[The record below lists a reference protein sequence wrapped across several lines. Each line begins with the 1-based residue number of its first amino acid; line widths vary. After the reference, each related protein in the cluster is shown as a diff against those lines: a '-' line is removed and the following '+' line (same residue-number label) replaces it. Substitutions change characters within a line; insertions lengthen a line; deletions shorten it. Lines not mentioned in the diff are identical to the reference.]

1 MEESA
6 KKEDKIKEFE
16 SAALEHIDS
25 LFNFGMRMTRNREEA
40 EDLEQETY
48 LKVHRFSHTFKEGSN
63 LKAWLFKILRNT
75 FINSFRKKIR
85 EPKEIH
91 YNEAEDFYLYHKI
104 KSDRAGEDHLSGGSA
119 DVYEFL
125 EDEVKNAVDSLPLAF
140 KEVVLY
146 SDIEELSY
154 GEISEI
160 IGCPIGTVKSRLFR
174 ARRLLQKSLW
184 NYANERG
191 YLQGKTGGTEVR

>member
-1 MEESA
+1 MEDFVNQES
-6 KKEDKIKEFE
+6 KISEFE
-16 SAALEHIDS
+16 AEALEHIDS
-25 LFNFGMRMTRNREEA
+25 LFNFGMRMTGSRESA
-40 EDLEQETY
+40 EDLVQETY

-63 LKAWLFKILRNT
+63 LKAWLFRILRNT
-75 FINSFRKKIR
+75 FINTYRKKIK
-85 EPKEIH
+85 EPKSVH
-91 YNEAEDFYLYHKI
+91 YDEVEDFYLFNKI
-104 KSDRAGEDHLSGGSA
+104 KTDKKTGEYERGEVS

-125 EDEVKNAVDSLPLAF
+125 EDEVKNAVNNLPLAF
-140 KEVVLY
+140 REVVLY

-174 ARRLLQKSLW
+174 ARKLLQKSLW

-191 YLQGKTGGTEVR
+191 FLKERHEGKEI

>member
-1 MEESA
+1 MGESA
-6 KKEDKIKEFE
+6 GKEDNTSEFE

-25 LFNFGMRMTRNREEA
+25 LFNVGMRMTGNRAAA
-40 EDLEQETY
+40 EDLVQETY

-75 FINSFRKKIR
+75 FINTFRKKIR

-91 YNEAEDFYLYHKI
+91 YNDAEDLYLFNKI
-104 KSDRAGEDHLSGGSA
+104 KTVKESDDHLRGGITS
-119 DVYEFL
+119 VYEFF
-125 EDEVKNAVDSLPLAF
+125 EDEVTNAVNKLPLAF

-154 GEISEI
+154 EEISEI

-191 YLQGKTGGTEVR
+191 YLKEK

>member
-1 MEESA
+1 MGEPA
-6 KKEDKIKEFE
+6 RKEDKIREFE

-25 LFNFGMRMTRNREEA
+25 LFNVGMRMTRNREEA
-40 EDLEQETY
+40 EDLVQETY

-85 EPKEIH
+85 EPKEVR
-91 YNEAEDFYLYHKI
+91 YNEIEDFYLYNRI
-104 KSDRAGEDHLSGGSA
+104 KTDKANDVNLSGDIA
-119 DVYEFL
+119 NIYEFL
-125 EDEVKNAVDSLPLAF
+125 DDEVKNAVDNLPVAF

-174 ARRLLQKSLW
+174 ARKLLQKSLW
-184 NYANERG
+184 KYANERG
-191 YLQGKTGGTEVR
+191 YLQGGGRK

>member
-16 SAALEHIDS
+16 SAALDHIDS

-40 EDLEQETY
+40 EDLVQETY
-48 LKVHRFSHTFKEGSN
+48 LRVHRFSHTFKEGSN

-85 EPKEIH
+85 EPKKVH
-91 YNEAEDFYLYHKI
+91 YNEVEDFYLFHKI
-104 KSDRAGEDHLSGGSA
+104 KSDRVREDYSSGDSA

-125 EDEVKNAVDSLPLAF
+125 EDEVKNAVDNLPIAF

-146 SDIEELSY
+146 SDVEELSY

-160 IGCPIGTVKSRLFR
+160 IECPIGTVKSRLFR

-191 YLQGKTGGTEVR
+191 YLKEKQGGPK

>member
-1 MEESA
+1 MDESA
-6 KKEDKIKEFE
+6 KKEDKTKDFE
-16 SAALEHIDS
+16 SAALKHIDS
-25 LFNFGMRMTRNREEA
+25 LFNVGMRMTRNREEA
-40 EDLEQETY
+40 EDLVQETY

-85 EPKEIH
+85 EPKEVR
-91 YNEAEDFYLYHKI
+91 YNEVEDFYLYNKI
-104 KSDRAGEDHLSGGSA
+104 KTDKANDVNLSGEGSS
-119 DVYEFL
+119 VYEFL
-125 EDEVKNAVDSLPLAF
+125 EDEVKNAIDNLPLAF

-174 ARRLLQKSLW
+174 ARKLLQKSLW

-191 YLQGKTGGTEVR
+191 FLQGGRK